1 VAASLVERA
10 VPAGETVLV
19 ESGLPGTELYVV
31 RDGAFELTH
40 KGAVVAILSSGE
52 VFGHP
57 TLLTGLSP
65 EFTTRARQD
74 STLYVISKDVA
85 LDVLSRPEGVRFV
98 AGSLRERLIDAAR
111 TMRAL
116 PDAVTRPVTS
126 LLRSAPLFC
135 DPDTSAREAAQIMET
150 EKRSALLV
158 RTRDG
163 KAVEL
168 AKAEALLGEVAAR
181 MAERGFEA
189 RIVVGQG
196 EVIET
201 ILASARELEVDLI
214 ALATHGHG
222 PITRAVLGC
231 VSEGVRRGSA
241 VPVLTARIDRAAK
254 PR

>member
-1 VAASLVERA
+1 MPLYRRILVPLGDAGDAGILAHVEPLAA
-10 VPAGETVLV
+10 
-19 ESGLPGTELYVV
+19 
-31 RDGAFELTH
+31 
-40 KGAVVAILSSGE
+40 
-52 VFGHP
+52 
-57 TLLTGLSP
+57 LTGA
-65 EFTTRARQD
+65 EI
-74 STLYVISKDVA
+74 V
-85 LDVLSRPEGVRFV
+85 
-98 AGSLRERLIDAAR
+98 
-111 TMRAL
+111 
-116 PDAVTRPVTS
+116 
-126 LLRSAPLFC
+126 LLRVAHYH
-135 DPDTSAREAAQIMET
+135 
-150 EKRSALLV
+150 
-158 RTRDG
+158 TRG
-163 KAVEL
+163 EKAVEL

>member
-1 VAASLVERA
+1 MALYRRILVPLGDAGDAGILAHVEPLAA
-10 VPAGETVLV
+10 
-19 ESGLPGTELYVV
+19 
-31 RDGAFELTH
+31 
-40 KGAVVAILSSGE
+40 
-52 VFGHP
+52 
-57 TLLTGLSP
+57 LTGA
-65 EFTTRARQD
+65 EI
-74 STLYVISKDVA
+74 V
-85 LDVLSRPEGVRFV
+85 
-98 AGSLRERLIDAAR
+98 
-111 TMRAL
+111 
-116 PDAVTRPVTS
+116 
-126 LLRSAPLFC
+126 LLRVAHYH
-135 DPDTSAREAAQIMET
+135 
-150 EKRSALLV
+150 
-158 RTRDG
+158 TRGG

-231 VSEGVRRGSA
+231 VSEGVRCGSA